1 MDHIYQVQVCTDR
14 LLSIFQVIKLACTHL
29 VVIKVRLVGDV
40 NLNQFQTQ
48 GKSQEKDGTVNVSA
62 LSINYSI
69 RKVHSVR
76 LEQNWKADL
85 GEQILNAKSR
95 RKETERFD
103 NLCVLKHDFSLFFFL
118 LRRVCP
124 CGYPRKAGL
133 PGFVESL
140 GPSNSRTNSG
150 SEFR

>member
-76 LEQNWKADL
+76 LEQN
-85 GEQILNAKSR
+85 
-95 RKETERFD
+95 
-103 NLCVLKHDFSLFFFL
+103 
-118 LRRVCP
+118 
-124 CGYPRKAGL
+124 
-133 PGFVESL
+133 
-140 GPSNSRTNSG
+140 
-150 SEFR
+150 